1 MNLFDIVGPV
11 MVGPSS
17 SHTAGAV
24 KIGRISRKLIAED
37 VVRAEIYFHGSFLA
51 TGRGHGTDKALIAG
65 LLGYDTDDERIPR
78 SFEIARE
85 KGLVFTI
92 EGLDL
97 GEVHPNTVKMTI
109 TGVSGR
115 KMEIL
120 ASSIGGGQIRICE
133 INGLAVNFSGDAP
146 TLIVHSQDQQGLLQ
160 KVVTELSNHSVNIA
174 GMQVY
179 RAKRGGHVVT
189 VIECDEEVSEDVIKK
204 LENFAG
210 VVKGSY
216 LSLLEDEHV

>member
-37 VVRAEIYFHGSFLA
+37 VIHAEIFFHGSFQA
-51 TGRGHGTDKALIAG
+51 TGKGHGTDKALIAG
-65 LLGYDTDDERIPR
+65 LLGFDTDDERIPR
-78 SFEIARE
+78 SFQIAGER
-85 KGLVFTI
+85 GLDFTI

-97 GEVHPNTVKMTI
+97 GEVHPNTVKLI
-109 TGVSGR
+109 IVGVSGR

-133 INGLAVNFSGDAP
+133 INGLAVNFSGDSP

-189 VIECDEEVSEDVIKK
+189 VIECDEEVSEEVIEK

-216 LSLLEDEHV
+216 LSLLEDGHV